1 MTSRCNSIRTFRHYR
16 PSSPRWRASATS
28 RLAVAADRLS
38 QALAPSLRLRLLE
51 LLSEAAL
58 EVSSQLRAG
67 HVEIRLAGQEPSLV
81 YVEHEEEAP
90 APPPGGRTHRPHHAS
105 PARLAEDVGRG
116 RGEPKEGVS
125 VNTWIVKALARGLTS
140 AVASG
145 GRIGS
150 RLTGYGQS

>member
-1 MTSRCNSIRTFRHYR
+1 MQLDTHVQALQSEL
-16 PSSPRWRASATS
+16 AS
-28 RLAVAADRLS
+28 LAGIGDEQVGAAAERLS

-58 EVSSQLRAG
+58 EVSSQLNAG

-81 YVEHEEEAP
+81 YVEHEE
-90 APPPGGRTHRPHHAS
+90 AS
-105 PARLAEDVGRG
+105 PAAPAEDGLTARITLRLPDSLKTSVEGAAA
-116 RGEPKEGVS
+116 KDGVS
-125 VNTWIVKALARGLTS
+125 VNTWIVKALARGLTA

>member
-1 MTSRCNSIRTFRHYR
+1 MQLDTHVQALQAELAALASIGDEQV
-16 PSSPRWRASATS
+16 SI
-28 RLAVAADRLS
+28 AADRLS

-67 HVEIRLAGQEPSLV
+67 QVEIRLAGQEPSLV
-81 YVEHEEEAP
+81 YLEQEEEAP
-90 APPPGGRTHRPHHAS
+90 APP
-105 PARLAEDVGRG
+105 AEDGLTARITLRLPDSLKTSVEGAAA
-116 RGEPKEGVS
+116 KEGVS

-140 AVASG
+140 AVSSG

>member
-1 MTSRCNSIRTFRHYR
+1 MQLETHVQALQAELAALAGIGDEQV
-16 PSSPRWRASATS
+16 
-28 RLAVAADRLS
+28 AVAADRLS
-38 QALAPSLRLRLLE
+38 QALGSSLRLRLLE

-58 EVSSQLRAG
+58 EVSSQLEGG

-81 YVEHEEEAP
+81 YVEHEE
-90 APPPGGRTHRPHHAS
+90 APPT
-105 PARLAEDVGRG
+105 PAAEDGLTARITLRLPDSLKTSVEGAAA
-116 RGEPKEGVS
+116 KEGVS

-140 AVASG
+140 AVASS